1 MSEELL
7 QTNINDTAQ
16 ETPLMINTEENI
28 FGNEKKEEE
37 NEEDDKIGS
46 PKSKKSKSRSKSKN
60 KKKKKNQKVKSQY
73 HLLKQ
78 HQISQKKN
86 LFQ

>member
-60 KKKKKNQKVKSQY
+60 KKKKEYQMKLEK
-73 HLLKQ
+73 
-78 HQISQKKN
+78 
-86 LFQ
+86 